1 MPHPARSTFKRKG
14 FARPYTHSMS
24 NAAPGDAVSIYL
36 HVPFCTVRCSYCDF
50 NTYANLESL
59 IPSWESALLAELSQW
74 APAVAGRP
82 VPTVFFGGG
91 TPSLLDGQTVA
102 RILDVIRRSY
112 CLMPAAEISLE
123 ANPESVELDRLTAYR
138 AAGVTRLS
146 IGVQSLDEA
155 ELRFLDRL
163 HDAERAAHAIR
174 LARAAAFDS
183 VSLDL
188 IFGLPQQSLAGWR
201 RSLEGALALA
211 PDHLSCY
218 ALTIEDGTPL
228 AARVAAGQ
236 VREADQDASA
246 EMADWTEDC
255 LAAAGYVQYEIS
267 NFARPGH
274 ACRHNLAYWQ
284 HREYVG
290 VGPGAHGFVD
300 GVRYAVERSPSRY
313 IAAMAKPRASTL
325 PSPAIVSEE
334 SIDDA
339 TAALDTV
346 ILGLRLN
353 AGVDVEALATRYVA
367 TWERFQPAL
376 EWATAAELL
385 TRDASRLRLTR
396 KGRRLANEVFV
407 RLMEPSLTAAI
418 AAPPTPLKTI

>member
-1 MPHPARSTFKRKG
+1 MRPARSTFKRKG
-14 FARPYTHSMS
+14 FTRPYTHSVS
-24 NAAPGDAVSIYL
+24 SANPSDAVSIYV

-59 IPSWESALLAELSQW
+59 IPRWESALLEELSCW

-91 TPSLLDGQTVA
+91 TPSLLDGQTIA
-102 RILDVIRRSY
+102 RVLDAIRRNYS
-112 CLMPAAEISLE
+112 LMPTAEISLE

-146 IGVQSLDEA
+146 IGVQSLDQT

-163 HDAERAAHAIR
+163 HDA
-174 LARAAAFDS
+174 ARAARAVQSARAVAFDS
-183 VSLDL
+183 ISLDL
-188 IFGLPQQSLAGWR
+188 IFGLPEQSLVSWR

-218 ALTIEDGTPL
+218 ALTIEEGTPL
-228 AARVAAGQ
+228 AARVDAGQ
-236 VREADQDASA
+236 VREADQDVVA
-246 EMADWTEDC
+246 EMADWTEDR
-255 LAAAGYVQYEIS
+255 LAAAGYTQYEIS
-267 NFARPGH
+267 NFARLGH
-274 ACRHNLAYWQ
+274 ACRQNLAYWQ
-284 HREYVG
+284 HHEYVG

-313 IAAMAKPRASTL
+313 IAAMAKPRESTL
-325 PSPAIVSEE
+325 PSPAIVSDE

-339 TAALDTV
+339 TVALDT
-346 ILGLRLN
+346 ITLGLRLN
-353 AGVDVEALATRYVA
+353 AGVDVETFATQHVA
-367 TWERFQPAL
+367 MWERFQPAL

-385 TRDASRLRLTR
+385 IHDAGRLRLTR

-407 RLMEPSLTAAI
+407 RLMEPSLTAATS
-418 AAPPTPLKTI
+418 ASATPSKKI

>member
-1 MPHPARSTFKRKG
+1 
-14 FARPYTHSMS
+14 MS
-24 NAAPGDAVSIYL
+24 SATPGDAVSIYL

-59 IPSWESALLAELSQW
+59 IPRWESALLAELSQW

-102 RILDVIRRSY
+102 RILDTIRGNY
-112 CLMPAAEISLE
+112 ALMPAAEISLE
-123 ANPESVELDRLTAYR
+123 ANPESVDLDRLTAYR

-163 HDAERAAHAIR
+163 HDAERAAHAVR
-174 LARAAAFDS
+174 LARTAAFES

-188 IFGLPQQSLAGWR
+188 IFGLPQQSLASWR

-211 PDHLSCY
+211 PDHVSCY

-228 AARVAAGQ
+228 AARVDAGQ
-236 VREADQDASA
+236 VREADQDVSA
-246 EMADWTEDC
+246 EMADWTEHC
-255 LAAAGYVQYEIS
+255 LAAAGYAQYEIS
-267 NFARPGH
+267 NFAKPGH

-325 PSPAIVSEE
+325 PSPAIVSEV

-339 TAALDTV
+339 TSALDTV

-367 TWERFQPAL
+367 PWERFQPAL

-385 TRDASRLRLTR
+385 LRDHGRLRLTR

-407 RLMEPSLTAAI
+407 RLMEPSLTAAT
-418 AAPPTPLKTI
+418 AASPTPLKKI

>member
-1 MPHPARSTFKRKG
+1 
-14 FARPYTHSMS
+14 
-24 NAAPGDAVSIYL
+24 
-36 HVPFCTVRCSYCDF
+36 
-50 NTYANLESL
+50 
-59 IPSWESALLAELSQW
+59 
-74 APAVAGRP
+74 
-82 VPTVFFGGG
+82 
-91 TPSLLDGQTVA
+91 
-102 RILDVIRRSY
+102 
-112 CLMPAAEISLE
+112 MPAAEISLE
-123 ANPESVELDRLTAYR
+123 ANPESVDLDRLTAYR

-163 HDAERAAHAIR
+163 HDAERAAHAVR
-174 LARAAAFDS
+174 LARTAAFES

-188 IFGLPQQSLAGWR
+188 IFGLPQQSLASWR

-211 PDHLSCY
+211 PDHVSCY

-228 AARVAAGQ
+228 AARVDAGQ
-236 VREADQDASA
+236 VREADQDVSA
-246 EMADWTEDC
+246 EMADWTEHC
-255 LAAAGYVQYEIS
+255 LAAAGYAQYEIS
-267 NFARPGH
+267 NFAKPGH
-274 ACRHNLAYWQ
+274 TCRHNLAYWQ

-313 IAAMAKPRASTL
+313 IAAMTKPRARTL

-339 TAALDTV
+339 TAALDTI

-367 TWERFQPAL
+367 PWERFQPAL
-376 EWATAAELL
+376 EWAMAAELL
-385 TRDASRLRLTR
+385 LRDHGRLRLTR

-407 RLMEPSLTAAI
+407 RLMEPSLTAAT
-418 AAPPTPLKTI
+418 AASPTPLKKI

>member
-1 MPHPARSTFKRKG
+1 MSSAIPA
-14 FARPYTHSMS
+14 
-24 NAAPGDAVSIYL
+24 DAVSIYL

-50 NTYANLESL
+50 NAYANLESL
-59 IPSWESALLAELSQW
+59 IPRWESALLAELSQW
-74 APAVAGRP
+74 APVVAGRP

-102 RILDVIRRSY
+102 RILDTIRRSY
-112 CLMPAAEISLE
+112 SLIPTAEISLE

-146 IGVQSLDEA
+146 IGVQSLDKT

-163 HDAERAAHAIR
+163 HDAERAAHAVR
-174 LARAAAFDS
+174 LARSVAFDS

-188 IFGLPQQSLAGWR
+188 IFGLPGQSLVSWR
-201 RSLEGALALA
+201 RSLESALALE

-218 ALTIEDGTPL
+218 ALTVEEGTPL
-228 AARVAAGQ
+228 AARVDAGQ
-236 VREADQDASA
+236 VREADQDVSA

-284 HREYVG
+284 HQEYVG

-313 IAAMAKPRASTL
+313 IAAMAKPHASTP

-334 SIDDA
+334 SIDD
-339 TAALDTV
+339 TTVALDTI

-353 AGVDVEALATRYVA
+353 AGVDVKALATRYVA
-367 TWERFQPAL
+367 VWDRFQPAL
-376 EWATAAELL
+376 EWAAAAELL
-385 TRDASRLRLTR
+385 IRDNGHLRLTR
-396 KGRRLANEVFV
+396 RGRRLANEVFV
-407 RLMEPSLTAAI
+407 RLMEPSLTAATT
-418 AAPPTPLKTI
+418 ASPTPLEKT